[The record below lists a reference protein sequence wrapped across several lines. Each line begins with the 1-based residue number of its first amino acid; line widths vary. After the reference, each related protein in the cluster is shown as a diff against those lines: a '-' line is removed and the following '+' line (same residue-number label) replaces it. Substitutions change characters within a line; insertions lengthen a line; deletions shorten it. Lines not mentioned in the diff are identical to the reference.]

1 MSTRVRQAFQSAAGA
16 AGGGPPVFNYED
28 SGVVGGSGTS
38 HTFSA
43 AGIGDADANRYVIVG
58 VGVYMNTNTAASAI
72 SVTVGGQSTTAA
84 ATTVNQ
90 RNILGIYVT
99 DAPVTSGTTADI
111 VVSTSSSS
119 FQAKGFG
126 TYSAINIDSTSA
138 TDTLSATANG
148 SGSIDV
154 LNEGAVIGFG
164 SSRGY
169 FGYGGYAV
177 SWTNLTND
185 FDLNGYNFGVGYR
198 LSGSSTV
205 ATSDTTVSPSWT
217 FNDAYHPALIIASFR

>member
-1 MSTRVRQAFQSAAGA
+1 MSSWKKTMMAA

-28 SGVVGGSGTS
+28 SSVVGGGGATS

-58 VGVYMNTNTAASAI
+58 VGVYMNTSTSPTAI

-84 ATTVNQ
+84 ATQQNQ
-90 RNILGIYVT
+90 RTILGIYVT

-111 VVSTSSSS
+111 VVSTSSNNFSEKS
-119 FQAKGFG
+119 FGS
-126 TYSAINIDSTSA
+126 YSAINIDSTTP
-138 TDTLSATANG
+138 TDTLTATGNG

-177 SWTNLTND
+177 SWSNLTND

-205 ATSDTTVSPSWT
+205 AASDTTVSPSWT
-217 FNDAYHPALIIASFR
+217 FNDPFHPAIVIASFR